1 MQKIGFNQRYGLQQ
15 AVFDGTKPMTR
26 RSEKLLDNAVKY
38 YRNSY
43 TDRPAFNIISQ
54 RYSERGGIE
63 IQLERDFIFIPTRYK
78 LNEIVAVA
86 QSYETLANS
95 GHLDEMLE
103 TSSTFKKEYC
113 NAGWGNKMFVK
124 PSLMPHQIQITDIR
138 IEQLQN
144 ISDEDCLKE
153 GIVKTHGGYGVKF
166 GEDYHVFANNP
177 REAFAA
183 LINKPG
189 VVGKSTWERNPWV
202 VVYTFKLVK

>member
-15 AVFDGTKPMTR
+15 AVLDGTKTITR
-26 RSEKLLDNAVKY
+26 RLEKTLDNAVKY

-63 IQLERDFIFIPTRYK
+63 IQLERDFIFLPTRYK

-86 QSYETLANS
+86 QSYETLANG
-95 GHLDEMLE
+95 GHLDKMLE

-113 NAGWGNKMFVK
+113 GGGWGNKMFVK
-124 PSLMPHQIQITDIR
+124 PSLMPHQIKMTDIR
-138 IEQLQN
+138 IERLQD
-144 ISDEDCLKE
+144 ISDEDCFRE

-166 GEDYHVFANNP
+166 GEDYNVFDYNP
-177 REAFAA
+177 RDAFAT
-183 LINKPG
+183 LIDK
-189 VVGKSTWERNPWV
+189 VSGKGTWERNPYMF
-202 VVYTFKLVK
+202 VYKFELIK